1 METPS
6 ILCVDDQ
13 PEVLHS
19 LRNDLE
25 LFSEAFGLFECE
37 SAAEG
42 WELLEEIDAEGGG
55 VGVIVCDHV
64 MPEKS
69 GVDFLGEVEEDA
81 RFVHT
86 KKVLLTGLAT
96 HQDAIQAI
104 NRANLDCYIEKPWNP
119 EELISSVRRLMTE
132 SIVQAGVEYES
143 LMHVLDQQVI
153 YRELRKRV

>member
-6 ILCVDDQ
+6 ILCVDDP
-13 PEVLHS
+13 PEVLHT

-25 LFSEAFGLFECE
+25 LFAGPFGLFECE

-42 WELLEEIDAEGGG
+42 WELLEEIDAEDGG

-81 RFVHT
+81 RFTHT
-86 KKVLLTGLAT
+86 KKMLLTGLAT

-104 NRANLDCYIEKPWNP
+104 NRAGLDCYIEKPWDP
-119 EELISSVRRLMTE
+119 EQLIGSVRKLMTE
-132 SIVQAGVEYES
+132 FIVQAGVEYQS
-143 LMHVLDQQVI
+143 LMEVLDQQVL